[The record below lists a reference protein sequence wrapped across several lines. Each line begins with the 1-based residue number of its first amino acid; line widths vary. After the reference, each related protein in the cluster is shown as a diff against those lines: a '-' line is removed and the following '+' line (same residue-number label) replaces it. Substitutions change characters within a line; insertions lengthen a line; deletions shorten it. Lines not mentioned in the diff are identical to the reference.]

1 MTICGLN
8 MKVEIITVNILAHTV
23 SHATSSGASSQKYD
37 KKELI
42 PKALEYI
49 ENHLTKNGM
58 EIVNVHYTGQMYV
71 YHLIK
76 R

>member
-1 MTICGLN
+1 
-8 MKVEIITVNILAHTV
+8 MKVEIITINILAHTV
-23 SHATSSGASSQKYD
+23 SHATSTGASSQKYD
-37 KKELI
+37 KKEFF

-49 ENHLTKNGM
+49 ENHMTKNGM
-58 EIVNVHYTGQMYV
+58 ELVNVHGSDQMYA

>member
-1 MTICGLN
+1 
-8 MKVEIITVNILAHTV
+8 MKVEIITINILAHTV
-23 SHATSSGASSQKYD
+23 SHATSTGASSHD
-37 KKELI
+37 KKEFF

-49 ENHLTKNGM
+49 ENHMTKNGM
-58 EIVNVHYTGQMYV
+58 ELVNVHGSDQMYA

>member
-1 MTICGLN
+1 
-8 MKVEIITVNILAHTV
+8 MKVEIISINILAHSL
-23 SHATSSGASSQKYD
+23 SHGTSSGASTQKYD
-37 KKELI
+37 KKEAI

-58 EIVNVHYTGQMYV
+58 EIVNVNYTGQIYV